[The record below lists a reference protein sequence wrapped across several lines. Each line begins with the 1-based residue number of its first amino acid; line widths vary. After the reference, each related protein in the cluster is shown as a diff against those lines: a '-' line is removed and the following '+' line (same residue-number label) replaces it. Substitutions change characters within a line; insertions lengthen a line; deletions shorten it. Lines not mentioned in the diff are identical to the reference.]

1 MNLQHKALQHSFL
14 KNNWVKTALLA
25 SLFCVR
31 DLYLEVVQAQVQ
43 PKAKP
48 LQFICLDCQ
57 VC

>member
-1 MNLQHKALQHSFL
+1 LQHKALQHSFL